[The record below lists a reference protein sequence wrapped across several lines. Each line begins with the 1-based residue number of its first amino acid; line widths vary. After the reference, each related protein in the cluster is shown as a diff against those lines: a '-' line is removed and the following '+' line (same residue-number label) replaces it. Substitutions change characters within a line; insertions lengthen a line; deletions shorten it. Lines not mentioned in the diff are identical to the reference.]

1 MTMDDR
7 TRRLDMVTTQL
18 AARGVRD
25 ARVLEAMREV
35 PRHLFV
41 PESARHEAYDDRPL
55 PIGEA
60 QTISQPYMVAV
71 MTQALAPLEADRVLE
86 IGTGSGYQTAI
97 LARLAGSVVS
107 IERHAAL
114 AARARTVLDSLGIT
128 NVDIHVGDGTE
139 GWPDDAPFDR
149 ILVTAG
155 APNVPESLRQQ
166 LADGGRLVIPVGASG
181 FQHVT
186 IVDRHGDQYTERQG
200 DACVFVPLIGRL
212 GWPNSLPERAA
223 VRPPERPESAS
234 QAQACKQLSRRYFP
248 VGNQDNCQYMD
259 GGVEFCIIFPSHSAV
274 SCINDGLNRPS
285 CPTRPTRDGNVM
297 TIKKR
302 NRVLAIDD
310 EPSMIEWLKILLEH
324 EGYEVRTAM
333 IGTRGEEIF
342 KTWKPD
348 VVVTDMMLPD
358 ADGLELLRKFKQIHA
373 DTEVIVVTGHGSVVK
388 AVEAMKAG
396 AHSFVEKPIE
406 PDTLLAMLER
416 AIERRDLVGEN
427 LLLKQKLEG
436 QFRFGNII
444 GKSKKMHEVL
454 ELVESVAGSD
464 ANILIQGEN
473 GTGKELIA
481 NAIHYNSKRAK
492 GPFIKINCAAIPK
505 DLIESELFGY
515 KKGAFTGAATDREG
529 LFEMS
534 EGGSLLLDEIGE
546 MPPYL
551 QTKLLRVLQ
560 EREYRPIGSDRI
572 VRVDFRLIC
581 ATNIDL
587 DAALRDGKL
596 REDLYFRINTITLRV
611 PPLRERTEDIPLLC
625 EHFLEKYRQRHQ
637 RNVKSIA
644 PAAYHVLI
652 RHRWPGN
659 VRELENVI
667 ERGVLVAKGSEITV
681 NDLPESLRT
690 ESSTTTEFV
699 IPPHRTLAEIEK
711 MAILQTL
718 QRTNWNKQ
726 EAAQILGLYRPTL
739 YSKMKKHEIQDGGK
753 GAARR
758 AAPVQ

>member
-1 MTMDDR
+1 MM
-7 TRRLDMVTTQL
+7 L
-18 AARGVRD
+18 
-25 ARVLEAMREV
+25 
-35 PRHLFV
+35 
-41 PESARHEAYDDRPL
+41 
-55 PIGEA
+55 
-60 QTISQPYMVAV
+60 
-71 MTQALAPLEADRVLE
+71 
-86 IGTGSGYQTAI
+86 
-97 LARLAGSVVS
+97 
-107 IERHAAL
+107 
-114 AARARTVLDSLGIT
+114 
-128 NVDIHVGDGTE
+128 
-139 GWPDDAPFDR
+139 
-149 ILVTAG
+149 
-155 APNVPESLRQQ
+155 
-166 LADGGRLVIPVGASG
+166 
-181 FQHVT
+181 
-186 IVDRHGDQYTERQG
+186 
-200 DACVFVPLIGRL
+200 
-212 GWPNSLPERAA
+212 
-223 VRPPERPESAS
+223 
-234 QAQACKQLSRRYFP
+234 
-248 VGNQDNCQYMD
+248 
-259 GGVEFCIIFPSHSAV
+259 
-274 SCINDGLNRPS
+274 
-285 CPTRPTRDGNVM
+285 
-297 TIKKR
+297 KKKYK
-302 NRVLAIDD
+302 VLAIDD
-310 EPSMIEWLKILLEH
+310 EPSIIEWLKILLEH
-324 EGYEVRTAM
+324 QGYEVRTAM

-348 VVVTDMMLPD
+348 AVVTDMLLPD
-358 ADGLELLRKFKQIHA
+358 VDGLELLRRFKLAHA
-373 DTEVIVVTGHGSVVK
+373 DTEVIVVTGHGSVQK

-396 AHSFVEKPIE
+396 AFEFAEKPI
-406 PDTLLAMLER
+406 DADALLAKLER
-416 AIERRDLVGEN
+416 AIERKDLLGEN
-427 LLLKQKLEG
+427 QALKQKIEN

-481 NAIHYNSKRAK
+481 NALHYNSKRAK

-515 KKGAFTGAATDREG
+515 KKGAFTGAQSDKEG
-529 LFEMS
+529 LFEMA

-625 EHFLEKYRQRHQ
+625 EYFLDKYKQRHA
-637 RNVKSIA
+637 RPNIKSIA

-659 VRELENVI
+659 VREIENVI
-667 ERGVLVAKGSEITV
+667 ERGVLVSKGSEIVV
-681 NDLPESLRT
+681 NDLPESLRS
-690 ESSTTTEFV
+690 ESSTATEFV

-753 GAARR
+753 SGARR
-758 AAPVQ
+758 VAQV